1 MNSDAIA
8 FLKKCEPRFTNHI
21 ERIGD
26 IELPTRRS
34 SDPFLALIE
43 SIAYQQLA
51 GTAARVIWSRVLA
64 LFPEQI
70 PSARVLLELSE
81 DQLRAAGLSRSKAR
95 SLRDIAAKKAE
106 GVVPTARSIA
116 RMTEKNI
123 FERLIQIRG
132 VGPWTV
138 EMLLIF
144 SLRRPD
150 IMPST
155 DYGVRK
161 GIQLLY
167 RKRSLPT
174 PKQVAK
180 LAESWSPHRTTA
192 ALYLW
197 RIAAAA
203 KPKKRK
209 AATS

>member
-1 MNSDAIA
+1 MNPDAIA
-8 FLKKCEPRFTNHI
+8 FLKKCEPRFTVHI

-26 IELPTRRS
+26 IGLPKRRS
-34 SDPFLALIE
+34 NDPFLALIE

-51 GTAARVIWSRVLA
+51 AAAARVIWSRVLA
-64 LFPEQI
+64 LFPEQT
-70 PSARVLLELSE
+70 PSAHALLDLSE
-81 DQLRAAGLSRSKAR
+81 DQLRSAGLSRSKAR
-95 SLRDIAAKKAE
+95 SLREIAAKKAE

-116 RMTEKNI
+116 RMTEHNI

-138 EMLLIF
+138 DMLLIF

-167 RKRSLPT
+167 RKRSLPS

-180 LAESWSPHRTTA
+180 LTECWSPHRTTA